1 MMIPAEFSMPEYFKA
16 HAKTDVIYLYF
27 EKDKIYT
34 PKTRVMLKKAP
45 VDVSVLVQFKQMKY
59 ESLTVLVETV
69 GDAYAPIAI
78 NMNQVH
84 VKGNAQCDLEI
95 TVEPN
100 GATVVGSV
108 VAKDTTAEF
117 GTSTIGDMVQSVN
130 FAKQQELRPNKTPFD
145 VEVMLDVT
153 MKSRVQ
159 VFYSTFLRGLVVP
172 NSKVTFAF
180 NSADEKISLDGSV
193 PLRSGEIIYL
203 NSSFYVKEGRID
215 FSSTDQGFDPYVTL
229 RAETRE
235 KDEYNN
241 NVTISL
247 TVDHQRISD
256 LSPKLTSS
264 PAKSE
269 KQIMELLGSFV
280 SANSDNMASFM
291 LATGDYALQTIV
303 IRKVENALRDLL
315 NFDILSIRTMVVQ
328 NALKYSMSQ
337 GSERQG
343 MNVSNFF
350 DNTTVYV
357 GKYFGNAL
365 YADAMLRLTYDKNR
379 VNDGTTLQGLT
390 FEPEI
395 GFEMESPLANIRW
408 GLTPDLSDLSR
419 SKISIVPSLT
429 LSWKFNY

>member
-1 MMIPAEFSMPEYFKA
+1 
-16 HAKTDVIYLYF
+16 
-27 EKDKIYT
+27 
-34 PKTRVMLKKAP
+34 
-45 VDVSVLVQFKQMKY
+45 
-59 ESLTVLVETV
+59 
-69 GDAYAPIAI
+69 
-78 NMNQVH
+78 
-84 VKGNAQCDLEI
+84 
-95 TVEPN
+95 
-100 GATVVGSV
+100 
-108 VAKDTTAEF
+108 
-117 GTSTIGDMVQSVN
+117 
-130 FAKQQELRPNKTPFD
+130 
-145 VEVMLDVT
+145 
-153 MKSRVQ
+153 
-159 VFYSTFLRGLVVP
+159 
-172 NSKVTFAF
+172 
-180 NSADEKISLDGSV
+180 
-193 PLRSGEIIYL
+193 
-203 NSSFYVKEGRID
+203 
-215 FSSTDQGFDPYVTL
+215 
-229 RAETRE
+229 
-235 KDEYNN
+235 
-241 NVTISL
+241 
-247 TVDHQRISD
+247 
-256 LSPKLTSS
+256 
-264 PAKSE
+264 
-269 KQIMELLGSFV
+269 MELLGSFV

-408 GLTPDLSDLSR
+408 GLTPDLSYLSR

>member
-1 MMIPAEFSMPEYFKA
+1 
-16 HAKTDVIYLYF
+16 
-27 EKDKIYT
+27 
-34 PKTRVMLKKAP
+34 
-45 VDVSVLVQFKQMKY
+45 
-59 ESLTVLVETV
+59 
-69 GDAYAPIAI
+69 
-78 NMNQVH
+78 
-84 VKGNAQCDLEI
+84 
-95 TVEPN
+95 
-100 GATVVGSV
+100 
-108 VAKDTTAEF
+108 
-117 GTSTIGDMVQSVN
+117 
-130 FAKQQELRPNKTPFD
+130 
-145 VEVMLDVT
+145 MLDVT